1 MNINEIM
8 KMFADPNNVFNL
20 TAVERLTACL
30 VVTILGMGI
39 TYIVLILLQYGSALM
54 SKIVAQF
61 ELRLQSNGVESTAS
75 SSTKAEKVEIVIAQA
90 AEEDEEE
97 LIAVITA
104 AVASLMSCSV
114 SSIQIKNIAHIR
126 EQDQSWSRMGRIDQM
141 ASRQ

>member
-1 MNINEIM
+1 MNIDEIM
-8 KMFADPNNVFNL
+8 KMFADPNYVFNL
-20 TAVERLTACL
+20 TAMERLTACL

-39 TYIVLILLQYGSALM
+39 TYIVLTLLQYGSTLM

-61 ELRLQSNGVESTAS
+61 ELRLQSNVVESTAS
-75 SSTKAEKVEIVIAQA
+75 SSTKDDKVELVIAQA

-126 EQDQSWSRMGRIDQM
+126 DQDQSWSRMGRIDQM